1 MTRGKVTSLTATLE
15 PEAVTKDGITWSS
28 SDPAVA
34 TVDETG
40 AVRALSVG
48 TAVITAQTETE
59 GVAAT
64 CAVTATEI
72 PPSRES
78 WWTMMKSH

>member
-1 MTRGKVTSLTATLE
+1 M
-15 PEAVTKDGITWSS
+15 D
-28 SDPAVA
+28 

-64 CAVTATEI
+64 CAVTVTEI
-72 PPSRES
+72 PAQQGIVVDYDEITLNMGTSRQLTATLAAGVEDGAV
-78 WWTMMKSH
+78 T